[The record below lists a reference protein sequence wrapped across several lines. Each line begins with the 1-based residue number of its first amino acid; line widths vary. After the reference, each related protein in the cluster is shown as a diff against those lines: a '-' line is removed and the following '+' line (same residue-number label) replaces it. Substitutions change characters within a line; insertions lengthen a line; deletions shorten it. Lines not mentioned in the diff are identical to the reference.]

1 MMTSLSFRDEMITSL
16 FEMIDDPHIERIDD
30 LSFRNVIQINYRVI
44 EGTELSLQND
54 SIRVNYRFLFD

>member
-44 EGTELSLQND
+44 EGTELSLRND